1 MSDVLLFGAT
11 SPSGLAFLQGAGS
24 LAVTVAGRRRP
35 EGYADG
41 PFQLCDLRAADSLDQ
56 PLAGTLVSFAPL
68 WDLAPFLARL
78 AQQHPERLAGVRAV
92 VACSSSSV
100 ITKRFAFNRFDR
112 DLVQRLTASQDL
124 LIRTCQGLGLPC
136 RIVAPT
142 LIYGQVGAYGDR
154 NLSQLLQW
162 MRRFPLLPLPADTG
176 LRQPIHAS
184 QLAAVVRTLAMALV
198 RPTDG
203 IPMGDVL
210 AVGGDDTLTYH
221 ELLLRLQQ
229 QCDPSD
235 RARRCR
241 FVTMPAWLFRAL
253 AAPLLVAAPKGFEA
267 VMRMQVDLAGFHPA
281 HRLVGEEPRSFPV
294 PPLVR

>member
-24 LAVTVAGRRRP
+24 LSVTVAGRRRP
-35 EGYADG
+35 QGFADG
-41 PFQLCDLRAADSLDQ
+41 PFQLCDLQAADSLEQ
-56 PLAGTLVSFAPL
+56 PLVGTLVSFAPL

-78 AQQHPERLAGVRAV
+78 AEQHPERLAGVRAV

-100 ITKRFAFNRFDR
+100 ITKRFAFNRCDR

-124 LIRTCQGLGLPC
+124 LIHTCQDLGLPC

-176 LRQPIHAS
+176 LRQPIHSS
-184 QLAAVVRTLAMALV
+184 QLAAVVRTLALALV
-198 RPTDG
+198 RPTG
-203 IPMGDVL
+203 GTPTGDVI
-210 AVGGDDTLTYH
+210 AVGGDDTLNYH

-241 FVTMPAWLFRAL
+241 LVAMPAWLFRAL

-267 VMRMQVDLAGFHPA
+267 VMRIQVDLAGFHPA
-281 HRLVGEEPRSFPV
+281 HSLVGEQPRPFPV
-294 PPLVR
+294 LPLVH

>member
-11 SPSGLAFLQGAGS
+11 SPSGLAFLLGAGS
-24 LAVTVAGRRRP
+24 LSVTVAGRRRP
-35 EGYADG
+35 QGFADG
-41 PFQLCDLRAADSLDQ
+41 PFQLCDLQAADSLEQ

-78 AQQHPERLAGVRAV
+78 AEQHPERLAGVRAV

-112 DLVQRLTASQDL
+112 DLVQRLSASQDL
-124 LIRTCQGLGLPC
+124 LIRTCNDLGLPC

-154 NLSQLLQW
+154 NLSQLLRW
-162 MRRFPLLPLPADTG
+162 MRRSPLLPIPADTG

-184 QLAAVVRTLAMALV
+184 QLAAVVRKVAMDLV
-198 RPTDG
+198 GSPGTPTAEV
-203 IPMGDVL
+203 I
-210 AVGGDDTLTYH
+210 AVGGDDTLSYY
-221 ELLLRLQQ
+221 ELLRRLQQ

-235 RARRCR
+235 RARCCR
-241 FVTMPAWLFRAL
+241 LVTLPGWLFRGL
-253 AAPLLVAAPKGFEA
+253 AAPLLVTAPKRFEA
-267 VMRMQVDLAGFHPA
+267 VMRMQVDLSGFLPA
-281 HRLVGEEPRSFPV
+281 HGLVGEEPRPFPV
-294 PPLVR
+294 PALVP

>member
-24 LAVTVAGRRRP
+24 LKVTVAGRRRP
-35 EGYADG
+35 QGFADG
-41 PFQLCDLRAADSLDQ
+41 PFQLCDLRAADSLEH

-78 AQQHPERLAGVRAV
+78 AEQHPERLAAVRAV

-112 DLVQRLTASQDL
+112 DLVQRLTASQEL
-124 LIRTCQGLGLPC
+124 LISTCKDLGLPC

-162 MRRFPLLPLPADTG
+162 MRRLPLLPLPADTG

-184 QLAAVVRTLAMALV
+184 QLAAVARTVAMDLV
-198 RPTDG
+198 GSPGNPTG
-203 IPMGDVL
+203 EVI

-221 ELLLRLQQ
+221 ELLRRLQQ

-235 RARRCR
+235 RARCCR
-241 FVTMPAWLFRAL
+241 LLTIPAWLFRAL
-253 AAPLLVAAPKGFEA
+253 ASPLLVVAPKGFEA
-267 VMRMQVDLAGFHPA
+267 VMRMQVDLAGFIPA
-281 HRLVGEEPRSFPV
+281 HWLVGEEPRPFPV
-294 PPLVR
+294 LPLLH

>member
-11 SPSGLAFLQGAGS
+11 SPSGLAFLQGAGYLS
-24 LAVTVAGRRRP
+24 VTVAGRHRP
-35 EGYADG
+35 EGFADG
-41 PFQLCDLRAADSLDQ
+41 PFQLCDLRAADSLED
-56 PLAGTLVSFAPL
+56 LLDGVLVSFAPL
-68 WDLAPFLARL
+68 WDLAPFMARL
-78 AQQHPERLAGVRAV
+78 AEQHPGQLAGVKAV

-112 DLVQRLTASQDL
+112 DLVKSLSASQDL
-124 LIRTCQGLGLPC
+124 LIGTCRDIGIPC

-142 LIYGQVGAYGDR
+142 LIYGRVGSHSDR

-176 LRQPIHAS
+176 LRQPIHAT
-184 QLAAVVRTLAMALV
+184 QLAAVVRTLVMGLL
-198 RPTDG
+198 RQTDSTTTSEV
-203 IPMGDVL
+203 I

-229 QCDPSD
+229 QCEASD

-241 FVTMPAWLFRAL
+241 LVAMPAWLFRGL
-253 AAPLLVAAPKGFEA
+253 AAPLLLAAPKGFEA
-267 VMRMQVDLAGFHPA
+267 VMRMQVDLAGFLPA
-281 HRLVGEEPRSFPV
+281 HSLVGEDPRPFPV
-294 PPLVR
+294 LPV

>member
-11 SPSGLAFLQGAGS
+11 SPSGLAFLLGAGS
-24 LAVTVAGRRRP
+24 LSVTVAGRRRP
-35 EGYADG
+35 QGFADG
-41 PFQLCDLRAADSLDQ
+41 PFQLCDLQAADSLEQ

-78 AQQHPERLAGVRAV
+78 AEQHPERLAGVRAV

-124 LIRTCQGLGLPC
+124 LIRTCNDLGLPC

-154 NLSQLLQW
+154 NLSQLLRW
-162 MRRFPLLPLPADTG
+162 MRRSPLLPIPADTG

-184 QLAAVVRTLAMALV
+184 QLAAVVRKVAMDLV
-198 RPTDG
+198 GSPGTPTAEV
-203 IPMGDVL
+203 I
-210 AVGGDDTLTYH
+210 AVGGDDTLSYY
-221 ELLLRLQQ
+221 ELLRRLQQ

-235 RARRCR
+235 RARCCR
-241 FVTMPAWLFRAL
+241 LVTLPGWLFRGL
-253 AAPLLVAAPKGFEA
+253 AAPLLVTAPKRFEA
-267 VMRMQVDLAGFHPA
+267 VMRMQVDLAGFLPA
-281 HRLVGEEPRSFPV
+281 HGLVGEEPRPFPV
-294 PPLVR
+294 PALVP

>member
-24 LAVTVAGRRRP
+24 LSVTVAGRRRP
-35 EGYADG
+35 EGLADG
-41 PFQLCDLRAADSLDQ
+41 SFQLCDLRAADSLEH
-56 PLAGTLVSFAPL
+56 PLDGILVSFAPL

-78 AQQHPERLAGVRAV
+78 AEQRPGQLAAVRGV

-100 ITKRFAFNRFDR
+100 ITKRFAFNSFDR
-112 DLVQRLTASQDL
+112 DLVQRLSASQDS
-124 LIRTCQGLGLPC
+124 LIRTCNDLGLPC
-136 RIVAPT
+136 TIVAPT
-142 LIYGQVGAYGDR
+142 LIYGRVGDHGDR

-184 QLAAVVRTLAMALV
+184 QLAAVVRTLVMALV
-198 RPTDG
+198 RQTDAAPTSE
-203 IPMGDVL
+203 II

-229 QCDPSD
+229 QCEASD
-235 RARRCR
+235 RARGCR
-241 FVTMPAWLFRAL
+241 LVSMPSLLFRVL
-253 AAPLLVAAPKGFEA
+253 AAPLLLATPKGFEA
-267 VMRMQVDLAGFHPA
+267 VMRMQVDLAGFLPS
-281 HRLVGEEPRSFPV
+281 HRLVGEDPRPFPV
-294 PPLVR
+294 LPV

>member
-11 SPSGLAFLQGAGS
+11 SPSGLAFIQGAANLS
-24 LAVTVAGRRRP
+24 LTVAGRRRP
-35 EGYADG
+35 LGFADG
-41 PFQLCDLRAADSLDQ
+41 PFQFCDLRAADSLDQ
-56 PLAGTLVSFAPL
+56 PLDGILVSFAPL

-78 AQQHPERLAGVRAV
+78 AELHPGQLAGVRAV

-112 DLVQRLTASQDL
+112 DLVQRLSGSQDV
-124 LIRTCQGLGLPC
+124 LIDTCRNLGLPC

-142 LIYGQVGAYGDR
+142 LIYGRVGTHGDR

-176 LRQPIHAS
+176 LRQPIHAT
-184 QLAAVVRTLAMALV
+184 QLAAVVRTLVIGLLRQA
-198 RPTDG
+198 DG
-203 IPMGDVL
+203 VSTSEVI

-229 QCDPSD
+229 QCEESD

-241 FVTMPAWLFRAL
+241 LVAMPAWLFRGL
-253 AAPLLVAAPKGFEA
+253 AAPLLLAAPKGFEA
-267 VMRMQVDLAGFHPA
+267 VMRMQVDLAGFLPA
-281 HRLVGEEPRSFPV
+281 HSLVGEDPQPFPV
-294 PPLVR
+294 LPV

>member
-24 LAVTVAGRRRP
+24 LSVTVAGRRRP
-35 EGYADG
+35 QGFADG
-41 PFQLCDLRAADSLDQ
+41 PFQLCDLQAADSLEQ
-56 PLAGTLVSFAPL
+56 PLVGTLVSFAPL

-78 AQQHPERLAGVRAV
+78 AEQHPERLAGVRAV

-124 LIRTCQGLGLPC
+124 LIRTCNHLGLPC

-162 MRRFPLLPLPADTG
+162 MRRLPLLPLPADTG

-184 QLAAVVRTLAMALV
+184 QLAAVVRIVAMDLV
-198 RPTDG
+198 GLPGTPTG
-203 IPMGDVL
+203 EVI
-210 AVGGDDTLTYH
+210 AVGGDDTLSYH
-221 ELLLRLQQ
+221 ELLRRLQQ
-229 QCDPSD
+229 QCHASD
-235 RARRCR
+235 RARCCR
-241 FVTMPAWLFRAL
+241 LVTIPGWLFRGL

-267 VMRMQVDLAGFHPA
+267 VMRMQVDLAGFIPA
-281 HRLVGEEPRSFPV
+281 HCLVGEEPRPFPV
-294 PPLVR
+294 LSLVH